1 VETTSGRPSSPS
13 RAVPWR
19 RRPGSVITGRPGPH
33 LAAAPP
39 VTDAFRQPA
48 ITDLRVLL
56 NPGDRRHRRVLAQ
69 TANPGLVFGAPP
81 PATACAN
88 SAARPAASLWT
99 ADERDRLS
107 VGQLGP
113 GGEGSLVGLGAD
125 LLCHTGDQL
134 GFAAPRRRPRPQ
146 A

>member
-69 TANPGLVFGAPP
+69 TVNPGLVFGAPP
-81 PATACAN
+81 PARRVRTRRHDRQRAYGRRTSATASRWAS
-88 SAARPAASLWT
+88 SAPAVKAAS
-99 ADERDRLS
+99 
-107 VGQLGP
+107 
-113 GGEGSLVGLGAD
+113 
-125 LLCHTGDQL
+125 
-134 GFAAPRRRPRPQ
+134 
-146 A
+146 